1 MFSVIK
7 PQITQRNTSLYTR
20 QSSDVK
26 DLYRVW
32 QLPVSDL
39 PQSFSTLPSVSS
51 LWVFWYYTSNS
62 ICLFAIGSEWMGNIC
77 EIHCANLMGD
87 CAIRCD
93 CPHLP
98 QTHTI
103 RAFKMRNNSNCKL
116 PPDKRVSL
124 SLAVAA
130 WPLSCA
136 ADTVLVSAA
145 ACSAFASCCISRC
158 WRCPLIE
165 HKMQHETTKSV
176 VVI

>member
-1 MFSVIK
+1 MFSVTK

-51 LWVFWYYTSNS
+51 RRVFWNYTRNS
-62 ICLFAIGSEWMGNIC
+62 ICLFAIGSESMGNIC
-77 EIHCANLMGD
+77 EIQCANLMGD

-116 PPDKRVSL
+116 PPDERLSL
-124 SLAVAA
+124 SL
-130 WPLSCA
+130 CCC
-136 ADTVLVSAA
+136 VSLIVRRWY
-145 ACSAFASCCISRC
+145 CPCQRC
-158 WRCPLIE
+158 GVQRLRILLHQSMLALPAYR
-165 HKMQHETTKSV
+165 T
-176 VVI
+176 

>member
-1 MFSVIK
+1 MNSVIK

-26 DLYRVW
+26 DLYRLW

-51 LWVFWYYTSNS
+51 RRVFWNYTRNS
-62 ICLFAIGSEWMGNIC
+62 ICLFAIGSESMGNIC

-103 RAFKMRNNSNCKL
+103 L
-116 PPDKRVSL
+116 SL